1 MVISAQL
8 PWKRLVAE
16 VVAIVFGILLAFAI
30 DAWWQDRADRQV
42 EAQYLRALRDDLDAS
57 LSLLDEADASQQLQI
72 EYLESLLRIDEIDP
86 EPEDVR
92 LWLREGVF
100 VIGTYQPQ
108 LSSLRDLESSGQS
121 QLIRDLALRSALA
134 SVAQTVDRLRN
145 VQDDI
150 IESQQSL
157 LDPYLVE
164 NFDLVAVLGSE
175 SGATVDEDSSILE
188 SQAFRSRVAFK
199 LDLRGF
205 IGNTMQ
211 DLRRDFDESLTLID
225 RRLDELD
232 FRGE

>member
-1 MVISAQL
+1 M
-8 PWKRLVAE
+8 AE

>member
-1 MVISAQL
+1 MAVSAQL

-57 LSLLDEADASQQLQI
+57 LSLLDAADASQQLQT